1 MMRHPSTKLSI
12 GSASDDEASLN
23 ETIQKLDTNLPQGK
37 LINRKEQKQKGK
49 SNSVTGL
56 TGIKR
61 LRQSALPTLKKCK
74 QSGKK
79 CGIPLSQH
87 AKVNKSA

>member
-1 MMRHPSTKLSI
+1 MSAESSPSI

-49 SNSVTGL
+49 STSVTGL
-56 TGIKR
+56 TGYLEAAAIR
-61 LRQSALPTLKKCK
+61 SSNTQTM
-74 QSGKK
+74 
-79 CGIPLSQH
+79 
-87 AKVNKSA
+87 

>member
-1 MMRHPSTKLSI
+1 MSAESSPSI
-12 GSASDDEASLN
+12 GPSSDDEASLN

-56 TGIKR
+56 TGVEAAAIRSSNTQKM
-61 LRQSALPTLKKCK
+61 
-74 QSGKK
+74 
-79 CGIPLSQH
+79 
-87 AKVNKSA
+87 